1 MIVAAYPLLNIF
13 YSMMFFF
20 LWVSWIMILF
30 RVLGDLFRRS
40 DMSGLAKGS
49 WVLLV
54 VLAPFLGVLIYMV
67 SQGGSRAVGS
77 RS

>member
-1 MIVAAYPLLNIF
+1 MILAFPLLNVF
-13 YSMMFFF
+13 WSMMFFF
-20 LWVSWIMILF
+20 FWIAWIMLLF
-30 RVLGDLFRRS
+30 RVLGDLFHRH

-54 VLAPFLGVLIYMV
+54 ILAPLIGVLIYMV

-77 RS
+77 AR